1 METVLSLVTLEN
13 AAIVAIIMAGGFVR
27 GYTGFGSG
35 LVMAPLLTL
44 FWGPVEAVAMTV
56 SLGAVA
62 SVQVVPRGAR
72 QCDWRTMAPM
82 SVAAVLFVP
91 VGTFTLVSLDPEI
104 VKNIIAAIVLFVTT
118 ISLRGWT
125 YRGPAG
131 PIPAFLAGGVTAL
144 VNGIAAVGGP
154 ASVMY
159 LMSLPN
165 RAERHRANI
174 IIITS
179 VIGWLVLFCMVV
191 AGAVSQETLVKIAL
205 LFLPNMCGVWAGSK
219 MFALLPGRVFRV
231 IILWMLVA
239 VSVAILVT

>member
-1 METVLSLVTLEN
+1 METVLSLITLEN
-13 AAIVAIIMAGGFVR
+13 AAIAAIIVAGGFVR

-44 FWGPVEAVAMTV
+44 FWGPVEAVATTV
-56 SLGAVA
+56 GIGAVV
-62 SVQVVPRGAR
+62 SVQVVPGAAR

-82 SVAAVLFVP
+82 SSAAVLFVP
-91 VGTFTLVSLDPEI
+91 VGTFMLVSLDPEI
-104 VKNIIAAIVLFVTT
+104 VKNIIAAIVLFVTA

-131 PIPAFLAGGVTAL
+131 PVPAFLAGGVAAL

-165 RAERHRANI
+165 HAERHRANI
-174 IIITS
+174 MINTT
-179 VIGWLVLFCMVV
+179 VIGWLVLVNMVV
-191 AGAVSQETLVKIAL
+191 AGAVGQETVIKVAL
-205 LFLPNMCGVWAGSK
+205 LILPSMCGVWAGSK
-219 MFALLPGRVFRV
+219 MFALLPGRVFRLIV
-231 IILWMLVA
+231 LWMLVA

>member
-13 AAIVAIIMAGGFVR
+13 AAIVAIIVAGGFVR

-44 FWGPVEAVAMTV
+44 FWGPVEAVATTV
-56 SLGAVA
+56 GVGAVA
-62 SVQVVPRGAR
+62 SVQVVPGCAR

-82 SVAAVLFVP
+82 SLAAVLFVP
-91 VGTFTLVSLDPEI
+91 VGTFMLVSLDPEI
-104 VKNIIAAIVLFVTT
+104 VKNIIAAIVLFVTA

-174 IIITS
+174 TIITT

-191 AGAVSQETLVKIAL
+191 AGAVSQGTVIKIAL
-205 LFLPNMCGVWAGSK
+205 LILPNAFGVWAGSR
-219 MFALLPGRVFRV
+219 MFALLPGRVFRLIV
-231 IILWMLVA
+231 LWMLVA
-239 VSVAILVT
+239 VSVAILVS

>member
-13 AAIVAIIMAGGFVR
+13 AAIVAIIVAGGFVR

-44 FWGPVEAVAMTV
+44 FWGPVEAVATTV
-56 SLGAVA
+56 GVGAIA
-62 SVQVVPRGAR
+62 SVQVVPAGAR

-82 SVAAVLFVP
+82 SLAAVLFVP
-91 VGTFTLVSLDPEI
+91 VGTFMLVSLDPEI

-131 PIPAFLAGGVTAL
+131 PVPAFLAGGVTAL

-174 IIITS
+174 TIITT
-179 VIGWLVLFCMVV
+179 VIGWLVLFCMIV
-191 AGAVSQETLVKIAL
+191 AGAVSQGTVIKIAL
-205 LFLPNMCGVWAGSK
+205 LCALSALSHSGCKPRPATVAPAGSNRS
-219 MFALLPGRVFRV
+219 G
-231 IILWMLVA
+231 
-239 VSVAILVT
+239 

>member
-13 AAIVAIIMAGGFVR
+13 AAIVAIIVAGGFVR
-27 GYTGFGSG
+27 GYSGFGSG

-44 FWGPVEAVAMTV
+44 FWGPVEAVATTV
-56 SLGAVA
+56 GLGAVA
-62 SVQVVPRGAR
+62 SVQVVPGGAR

-82 SVAAVLFVP
+82 SLAAVLFVP
-91 VGTFTLVSLDPEI
+91 VGTFMLVSLDPEI
-104 VKNIIAAIVLFVTT
+104 VKNIIAAIVLFVTA

-131 PIPAFLAGGVTAL
+131 PVPAFLAGGVAAL

-165 RAERHRANI
+165 QAERHRANI

-179 VIGWLVLFCMVV
+179 VIGWLVLVNMVV
-191 AGAVSQETLVKIAL
+191 AGAVNQETLVKIAL